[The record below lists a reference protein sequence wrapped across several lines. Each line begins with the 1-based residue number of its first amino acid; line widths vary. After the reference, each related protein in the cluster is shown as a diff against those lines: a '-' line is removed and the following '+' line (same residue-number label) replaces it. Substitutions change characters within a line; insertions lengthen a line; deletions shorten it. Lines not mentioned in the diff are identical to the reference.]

1 MAKQKR
7 TEPYSALVDIIFPKP
22 PYSLGNP
29 AYPRMETDLA
39 SMLVL
44 LMTRLT
50 DSADDD
56 GIVDDFC
63 ESFHLSKKAVVAAVK
78 AYRHA
83 SATVH

>member
-1 MAKQKR
+1 
-7 TEPYSALVDIIFPKP
+7 
-22 PYSLGNP
+22 
-29 AYPRMETDLA
+29 METDLA